1 MATNWKIVDGNLPYE
16 DNFATPIPNTD
27 ISDTNAPDFFFR
39 IIDGDLPFRRTFHS
53 IPSLSGASSLIWS
66 IIDGDYPFKWAF
78 SILYDVEY
86 TSNCLWRIKN
96 GEYPYK
102 ISFSELNGINDAP
115 NSIWRI
121 KDGKYPYKIMF
132 PKMYKIER
140 PSKEEPISDAEI
152 LILDN
157 TFIIKNKGVYIQ
169 PDTEDLN
176 AELSESIQER
186 HDQGLDDVTMEE
198 LGDEYNSYIN
208 GNVDYNLR
216 PFMKGSKVIP
226 YGWEVDPDSIVST
239 IDMDYF
245 IYDENENIVYTV
257 KVTPLM
263 ENGTILTPEQLGN
276 YVSILQ
282 DIVTTDGGDS
292 TNILGYDAEHK
303 KIILNIE
310 DGESQYD
317 SEGMTTLDHELD
329 VVKQKHVILKRIEMI
344 QNEISTME
352 TTSRYLTYEIIL
364 EGES

>member
-1 MATNWKIVDGNLPYE
+1 MADWYQVEGDYPYQIWGNVDESNIYPDVIWKQIEGEY
-16 DNFATPIPNTD
+16 
-27 ISDTNAPDFFFR
+27 
-39 IIDGDLPFRRTFHS
+39 PFRGWKDVS
-53 IPSLSGASSLIWS
+53 DSNVYPLPLWKQIES
-66 IIDGDYPFKWAF
+66 DYPFKEWKGISNIGIYPKYAGLWFQRDGNIPYMDWIDIPSIDTFPEMLWKQRPVSIPHRNWA
-78 SILYDVEY
+78 
-86 TSNCLWRIKN
+86 K
-96 GEYPYK
+96 
-102 ISFSELNGINDAP
+102 
-115 NSIWRI
+115 
-121 KDGKYPYKIMF
+121 F
-132 PKMYKIER
+132 PKL
-140 PSKEEPISDAEI
+140 PSKSPEI
-152 LILDN
+152 ANIDIVSPLLEY
-157 TFIIKNKGVYIQ
+157 IIKNKGIYTQ
-169 PDTEDLN
+169 PDTESLNTELEDL
-176 AELSESIQER
+176 IQEK
-186 HDQGLDDVTMEE
+186 HDQGLDNVTMEE

-208 GNVDYNLR
+208 GNVNYNLR

-226 YGWEVDPDSIVST
+226 YGWEVEPDAIVST

-245 IYDENENIVYTV
+245 IYDENDDIVYTV

-263 ENGTILTPEQLGN
+263 EDGTILTPEQLEN
-276 YVSILQ
+276 YVGILQ

-303 KIILNIE
+303 KIIINIE

>member
-1 MATNWKIVDGNLPYE
+1 MADWYQ
-16 DNFATPIPNTD
+16 
-27 ISDTNAPDFFFR
+27 R
-39 IIDGDLPFRRTFHS
+39 Q
-53 IPSLSGASSLIWS
+53 
-66 IIDGDYPFKWAF
+66 
-78 SILYDVEY
+78 
-86 TSNCLWRIKN
+86 
-96 GEYPYK
+96 GEYPYIDWHDVSDSNIYPDSLWK
-102 ISFSELNGINDAP
+102 QVEGD
-115 NSIWRI
+115 
-121 KDGKYPYKIMF
+121 YPYRGWHDVSSSNIYPDNLWKQTDGIYPYRGWHDVSDNNIYPKYAGLWFQRDGNIPYMDWIDIPSVDAFPEMLWKQRPASIPHRNWATF
-132 PKMYKIER
+132 PKL
-140 PSKEEPISDAEI
+140 PSKSPEI
-152 LILDN
+152 ANIEIVSPLLEYL
-157 TFIIKNKGVYIQ
+157 IKNKGVYIQ
-169 PDTEDLN
+169 PNTEDLN
-176 AELSESIQER
+176 AEFSELIQER
-186 HDQGLDDVTMEE
+186 HDQGLDNVTMEE

-239 IDMDYF
+239 IDIDYF

-263 ENGTILTPEQLGN
+263 ENGTILTPEQLES

-303 KIILNIE
+303 KIVLNIE

>member
-1 MATNWKIVDGNLPYE
+1 MADWYQ
-16 DNFATPIPNTD
+16 
-27 ISDTNAPDFFFR
+27 R
-39 IIDGDLPFRRTFHS
+39 Q
-53 IPSLSGASSLIWS
+53 
-66 IIDGDYPFKWAF
+66 
-78 SILYDVEY
+78 
-86 TSNCLWRIKN
+86 
-96 GEYPYK
+96 GEYPYIDWHDVSDSNIYPDSLWK
-102 ISFSELNGINDAP
+102 QVEGD
-115 NSIWRI
+115 
-121 KDGKYPYKIMF
+121 YPYRGWHDVSSSNIYPDNLWKQTDGIYPYRGWHDVSDNNIYPKYAGLWFQRDGNIPYMDWIDIPSVDTFPEMLWKQRPAAVPHRNWATF
-132 PKMYKIER
+132 PKL
-140 PSKEEPISDAEI
+140 PSKSPEI
-152 LILDN
+152 ANIEIVSPLLEYL
-157 TFIIKNKGVYIQ
+157 IKNKGVYIQ

-176 AELSESIQER
+176 AELSELIQER
-186 HDQGLDDVTMEE
+186 HDQGLDNVTMEE

-239 IDMDYF
+239 IDIDYF

-263 ENGTILTPEQLGN
+263 ENGTILTPEQLES

-303 KIILNIE
+303 KIVLNIE

>member
-1 MATNWKIVDGNLPYE
+1 MSDWKIIN
-16 DNFATPIPNTD
+16 
-27 ISDTNAPDFFFR
+27 
-39 IIDGDLPFRRTFHS
+39 GDLPFKDDFAQRATSF
-53 IPSLSGASSLIWS
+53 
-66 IIDGDYPFKWAF
+66 DDYP
-78 SILYDVEY
+78 L
-86 TSNCLWRIKN
+86 NLWNKI
-96 GEYPYK
+96 EDELPYK
-102 ISFSELNGINDAP
+102 IVFPPRYSIDDAP
-115 NSIWRI
+115 SSMWKISDDLPLKSVFPTRYVIDDAPMALW
-121 KDGKYPYKIMF
+121 KKYPNGLPFKIVF
-132 PKMYKIER
+132 PPMPPPPKLRKPSNAPEIEIIDIVS
-140 PSKEEPISDAEI
+140 PLLEY
-152 LILDN
+152 
-157 TFIIKNKGVYIQ
+157 IIKNKGIYIQ
-169 PDTEDLN
+169 PDTESLNTELEDL
-176 AELSESIQER
+176 IQEK
-186 HDQGLDDVTMEE
+186 HDQGLDNVTMEE

-226 YGWEVDPDSIVST
+226 YGWEVEPDAIVST

-245 IYDENENIVYTV
+245 IYDENDDIVYTV

-263 ENGTILTPEQLGN
+263 EDGTILTPEQLES
-276 YVSILQ
+276 YVGILQ

-303 KIILNIE
+303 KIIINIE

>member
-1 MATNWKIVDGNLPYE
+1 MADWYQ
-16 DNFATPIPNTD
+16 
-27 ISDTNAPDFFFR
+27 R
-39 IIDGDLPFRRTFHS
+39 Q
-53 IPSLSGASSLIWS
+53 
-66 IIDGDYPFKWAF
+66 
-78 SILYDVEY
+78 
-86 TSNCLWRIKN
+86 
-96 GEYPYK
+96 GEYPYIDWHDVSDSNIYPDSLWK
-102 ISFSELNGINDAP
+102 QIEGDYPYRGWHDVSNSNIYPDNLWKQTDGIYPYRGWHDVSD
-115 NSIWRI
+115 NSIYPKYAGLWFQR
-121 KDGKYPYKIMF
+121 DGNIPYMDWIDIPSIDTFPEMLWKQRPVSVPHRNWAKF
-132 PKMYKIER
+132 PKL
-140 PSKEEPISDAEI
+140 PSKAPEI
-152 LILDN
+152 ANIDIVSPLLEY
-157 TFIIKNKGVYIQ
+157 IIKNKGIYVQ
-169 PDTEDLN
+169 PDTESLN
-176 AELSESIQER
+176 AELEDLIQEK
-186 HDQGLDDVTMEE
+186 HDQGLDNVTMEE

-226 YGWEVDPDSIVST
+226 YGWEVEPDAIVST

-245 IYDENENIVYTV
+245 IYDENDDIVYTV

-263 ENGTILTPEQLGN
+263 EDGTILTPEQLES
-276 YVSILQ
+276 YVAILQ

-303 KIILNIE
+303 KIIINIE

>member
-1 MATNWKIVDGNLPYE
+1 MADWYQVEGDYPYQIWGSVSESNIYPDVIWKQIE
-16 DNFATPIPNTD
+16 
-27 ISDTNAPDFFFR
+27 
-39 IIDGDLPFRRTFHS
+39 
-53 IPSLSGASSLIWS
+53 
-66 IIDGDYPFKWAF
+66 GDYPFRGWRDVSDSNIYPLSLWKQIESDYPFKEWKGISSIGIYPKYAGLWFHMDGNIPYMDWIDIPSVDTFPEMLWKQRPVSVPHRNWA
-78 SILYDVEY
+78 
-86 TSNCLWRIKN
+86 T
-96 GEYPYK
+96 
-102 ISFSELNGINDAP
+102 
-115 NSIWRI
+115 
-121 KDGKYPYKIMF
+121 F
-132 PKMYKIER
+132 PKL
-140 PSKEEPISDAEI
+140 PSKSPEI
-152 LILDN
+152 ANIEIVSPLLEYL
-157 TFIIKNKGVYIQ
+157 IKNKGVYIQ

-176 AELSESIQER
+176 TELEDLIQER
-186 HDQGLDDVTMEE
+186 HDQGLDNVTMEE

-226 YGWEVDPDSIVST
+226 YGWEVDPDAIVST

-263 ENGTILTPEQLGN
+263 ENGTILTPEQLES

-282 DIVTTDGGDS
+282 DIVATDGGDS

-303 KIILNIE
+303 KIIINID

>member
-1 MATNWKIVDGNLPYE
+1 MADWYQVEGDYPYQIWGNVDESNIYPDVIWKQIE
-16 DNFATPIPNTD
+16 
-27 ISDTNAPDFFFR
+27 
-39 IIDGDLPFRRTFHS
+39 
-53 IPSLSGASSLIWS
+53 
-66 IIDGDYPFKWAF
+66 GDYPFRGWKDVSDSTVYPLPLWKQIESDYPFKEWKGISNIGIYPKYAGLWFQRDGNIPYMDWIDIPSIDTFPEMLWKQRPVSIPHRNWA
-78 SILYDVEY
+78 
-86 TSNCLWRIKN
+86 K
-96 GEYPYK
+96 
-102 ISFSELNGINDAP
+102 
-115 NSIWRI
+115 
-121 KDGKYPYKIMF
+121 F
-132 PKMYKIER
+132 PKL
-140 PSKEEPISDAEI
+140 PSKAPEI
-152 LILDN
+152 ANIDIVSPLLEY
-157 TFIIKNKGVYIQ
+157 IIKNKGIYIQ
-169 PDTEDLN
+169 PDTESLNTELEDL
-176 AELSESIQER
+176 IQEK
-186 HDQGLDDVTMEE
+186 HDQGLDNVTMEE

-226 YGWEVDPDSIVST
+226 YGWEVDPDAIVST

-245 IYDENENIVYTV
+245 IYDENDDIVYTV
-257 KVTPLM
+257 KVTPLL
-263 ENGTILTPEQLGN
+263 EDGTILTPEQLGN
-276 YVSILQ
+276 YANILQ

-303 KIILNIE
+303 KIIINIE

>member
-1 MATNWKIVDGNLPYE
+1 MSDWKIVN
-16 DNFATPIPNTD
+16 
-27 ISDTNAPDFFFR
+27 
-39 IIDGDLPFRRTFHS
+39 GDLPFKDDFAQRATNF
-53 IPSLSGASSLIWS
+53 
-66 IIDGDYPFKWAF
+66 DDYP
-78 SILYDVEY
+78 L
-86 TSNCLWRIKN
+86 NLWNKI
-96 GEYPYK
+96 EDELPYK
-102 ISFSELNGINDAP
+102 IVFPPRYAINDAP
-115 NSIWRI
+115 SSMWKISEDLPFKSVFPTRYVIDDAPMALW
-121 KDGKYPYKIMF
+121 KKYPNGLPFKIVF
-132 PKMYKIER
+132 PPMPPPPKLRKPSNEPEIEVV
-140 PSKEEPISDAEI
+140 EI
-152 LILDN
+152 VSPLLEYL
-157 TFIIKNKGVYIQ
+157 IKNKGVYIQ
-169 PDTEDLN
+169 PDTDDLN
-176 AELSESIQER
+176 AELSELIQER
-186 HDQGLDDVTMEE
+186 HAQGLDNVTMEE

-239 IDMDYF
+239 IDIDYF

-263 ENGTILTPEQLGN
+263 ENGTILTPEQLES

-303 KIILNIE
+303 KIVLNIE

>member
-1 MATNWKIVDGNLPYE
+1 MADWYQ
-16 DNFATPIPNTD
+16 
-27 ISDTNAPDFFFR
+27 R
-39 IIDGDLPFRRTFHS
+39 Q
-53 IPSLSGASSLIWS
+53 
-66 IIDGDYPFKWAF
+66 
-78 SILYDVEY
+78 
-86 TSNCLWRIKN
+86 
-96 GEYPYK
+96 GEYPYIDWHDVSDSNIYPDSLWK
-102 ISFSELNGINDAP
+102 QVEGDYPYRGWHDVSSSNIYPDNLWKQTDGIYPYRGWHDVSD
-115 NSIWRI
+115 NSIYPKYAGLWFQRDGNIPYMDWIDIPSVDTFPEMLWRQR
-121 KDGKYPYKIMF
+121 PTAVPHRNWATF
-132 PKMYKIER
+132 PKL
-140 PSKEEPISDAEI
+140 PSKSPEI
-152 LILDN
+152 ASIEIVSPLLEYL
-157 TFIIKNKGVYIQ
+157 IKNKGIYIQ

-176 AELSESIQER
+176 AELSELIQER
-186 HDQGLDDVTMEE
+186 HDQGLDNVTMEE

-239 IDMDYF
+239 IDIDYF
-245 IYDENENIVYTV
+245 IYDENENIMYTV

-263 ENGTILTPEQLGN
+263 ENGTILTPEQLES

-292 TNILGYDAEHK
+292 TNILGYDLEHK

>member
-1 MATNWKIVDGNLPYE
+1 MADWYQVEGDYPYQIWGNVGESNIYPDVIWKQIE
-16 DNFATPIPNTD
+16 
-27 ISDTNAPDFFFR
+27 
-39 IIDGDLPFRRTFHS
+39 
-53 IPSLSGASSLIWS
+53 
-66 IIDGDYPFKWAF
+66 GDYPFRGWK
-78 SILYDVEY
+78 DVSD
-86 TSNCLWRIKN
+86 SNVYPLPLWKQI
-96 GEYPYK
+96 ESDYPFK
-102 ISFSELNGINDAP
+102 EWKGINNIGIYPKYAGLWFQRDGNIP
-115 NSIWRI
+115 YMDWIDTPSIDTFPEMLWKQRPVSVPHRNWA
-121 KDGKYPYKIMF
+121 KF
-132 PKMYKIER
+132 PKL
-140 PSKEEPISDAEI
+140 PSKAPEI
-152 LILDN
+152 ANIDIVSPLLEY
-157 TFIIKNKGVYIQ
+157 IIKNKGIYIQ
-169 PDTEDLN
+169 PDTESLNVELEDL
-176 AELSESIQER
+176 IQEK
-186 HDQGLDDVTMEE
+186 HDQGLDNVTMEE

-226 YGWEVDPDSIVST
+226 YGWEVEPDAIVST

-245 IYDENENIVYTV
+245 IYDENDDIVYTV
-257 KVTPLM
+257 KVTPLI
-263 ENGTILTPEQLGN
+263 EDGTILTPEQLES
-276 YVSILQ
+276 YVGILQ

-303 KIILNIE
+303 KIIINIE

>member
-1 MATNWKIVDGNLPYE
+1 MADWYQ
-16 DNFATPIPNTD
+16 
-27 ISDTNAPDFFFR
+27 R
-39 IIDGDLPFRRTFHS
+39 Q
-53 IPSLSGASSLIWS
+53 
-66 IIDGDYPFKWAF
+66 
-78 SILYDVEY
+78 
-86 TSNCLWRIKN
+86 
-96 GEYPYK
+96 GEYPYIDWHDVSDSNIYPDSLWK
-102 ISFSELNGINDAP
+102 QVEGDYPYRGWHDVSSSNIYPDNLWKQTDGIYPYRGWHDVSD
-115 NSIWRI
+115 NSIYPKYAGLWFQR
-121 KDGKYPYKIMF
+121 DGNIPYMDWIDIPSVDTFPEMLWKQRPAAVPHRNWATF
-132 PKMYKIER
+132 PKL
-140 PSKEEPISDAEI
+140 PSKSPEI
-152 LILDN
+152 ASIEIVSPLLEYL
-157 TFIIKNKGVYIQ
+157 IKNKGIYIQ

-176 AELSESIQER
+176 AELSELIQER
-186 HDQGLDDVTMEE
+186 HDQGLDNVTMEE

-239 IDMDYF
+239 IDIDYF
-245 IYDENENIVYTV
+245 IYDENENIMYTV

-263 ENGTILTPEQLGN
+263 ENGTILTPEQLES

-292 TNILGYDAEHK
+292 TNILGYDLEHK

>member
-1 MATNWKIVDGNLPYE
+1 MADWYQ
-16 DNFATPIPNTD
+16 
-27 ISDTNAPDFFFR
+27 R
-39 IIDGDLPFRRTFHS
+39 Q
-53 IPSLSGASSLIWS
+53 
-66 IIDGDYPFKWAF
+66 
-78 SILYDVEY
+78 
-86 TSNCLWRIKN
+86 
-96 GEYPYK
+96 GEYPYINWHDVSDSNIYPDSLWK
-102 ISFSELNGINDAP
+102 QIEGDYPYRGWHDVSNSNIYPDNLWKQTDGIYPYRGWHDVSD
-115 NSIWRI
+115 NSIYPKYAGLWFQR
-121 KDGKYPYKIMF
+121 DGNIPYMDWIDIPSIDTFPEMLWKQRPVAIPHRNWAKF
-132 PKMYKIER
+132 PKL
-140 PSKEEPISDAEI
+140 PSKAPEI
-152 LILDN
+152 ANIEIVSPLLEY
-157 TFIIKNKGVYIQ
+157 IIKNKGIYIQ
-169 PDTEDLN
+169 PDTESLNTELEDL
-176 AELSESIQER
+176 IQER
-186 HDQGLDDVTMEE
+186 HDQGLDNVTMEE

-226 YGWEVDPDSIVST
+226 YGWEVEPDAIVST

-245 IYDENENIVYTV
+245 IYDENDDIVYTV

-263 ENGTILTPEQLGN
+263 EDGTILTPEQLGN
-276 YVSILQ
+276 YVGILQ

-303 KIILNIE
+303 KIIINIE

>member
-1 MATNWKIVDGNLPYE
+1 MADWYQ
-16 DNFATPIPNTD
+16 
-27 ISDTNAPDFFFR
+27 R
-39 IIDGDLPFRRTFHS
+39 Q
-53 IPSLSGASSLIWS
+53 
-66 IIDGDYPFKWAF
+66 
-78 SILYDVEY
+78 
-86 TSNCLWRIKN
+86 
-96 GEYPYK
+96 GEYPYIDWHDVSDSNIYPDSLWK
-102 ISFSELNGINDAP
+102 QVEGDYPYRGWHDVSNSNIYPDNLWKQTDGIYPYRGWHDVSD
-115 NSIWRI
+115 NSIYPKYAGLWFQR
-121 KDGKYPYKIMF
+121 DGNIPYMDWIDIPSIDTFPEMLWKQRPISVPHRNWATF
-132 PKMYKIER
+132 PKL
-140 PSKEEPISDAEI
+140 PSKAPEI
-152 LILDN
+152 ANIEIVSPLLEY
-157 TFIIKNKGVYIQ
+157 IIKNKGIYVQ
-169 PDTEDLN
+169 PDTESLNTELEDL
-176 AELSESIQER
+176 IQER
-186 HDQGLDDVTMEE
+186 HNQGLDNVTMEE

-226 YGWEVDPDSIVST
+226 YGWEVDPDAIVST

-245 IYDENENIVYTV
+245 IYDENDDIVYTV
-257 KVTPLM
+257 KLTPLL
-263 ENGTILTPEQLGN
+263 EDGTILTPEQLDN
-276 YVSILQ
+276 YASILQ

-303 KIILNIE
+303 KIIINIE

>member
-1 MATNWKIVDGNLPYE
+1 MADWYQREGEYPYQNWHDVSDSNIYPNNLWKQIE
-16 DNFATPIPNTD
+16 
-27 ISDTNAPDFFFR
+27 
-39 IIDGDLPFRRTFHS
+39 
-53 IPSLSGASSLIWS
+53 
-66 IIDGDYPFKWAF
+66 GDYPFRGYH
-78 SILYDVEY
+78 SVSDCNIYP
-86 TSNCLWRIKN
+86 NNLWKQID
-96 GEYPYK
+96 GIYPYRGWHDVSDSSTYPK
-102 ISFSELNGINDAP
+102 YAGLWFQSDGNIPYMDWIDIP
-115 NSIWRI
+115 SIDTFPEMLWKQRPVSVPHRNWA
-121 KDGKYPYKIMF
+121 KF
-132 PKMYKIER
+132 PKL
-140 PSKEEPISDAEI
+140 PSKAPEI
-152 LILDN
+152 ANIEIVSPLLEY
-157 TFIIKNKGVYIQ
+157 IIKNKGIYIQ

-176 AELSESIQER
+176 TELEDLIQER
-186 HDQGLDDVTMEE
+186 HDQGLDNVTMEE

-257 KVTPLM
+257 KLTPLL
-263 ENGTILTPEQLGN
+263 EDGTILTPEQLDN
-276 YVSILQ
+276 YASILQ

-303 KIILNIE
+303 KIIINIE
-310 DGESQYD
+310 NGESQYD

>member
-1 MATNWKIVDGNLPYE
+1 MSDWKIIN
-16 DNFATPIPNTD
+16 
-27 ISDTNAPDFFFR
+27 
-39 IIDGDLPFRRTFHS
+39 GDLPFKDDFAQRATSF
-53 IPSLSGASSLIWS
+53 
-66 IIDGDYPFKWAF
+66 DDYP
-78 SILYDVEY
+78 L
-86 TSNCLWRIKN
+86 NLWNKI
-96 GEYPYK
+96 EDELPYK
-102 ISFSELNGINDAP
+102 IVFPPRYAINDAP
-115 NSIWRI
+115 SSMWKISEDLPFKSVFTTRYVIDDAPMALW
-121 KDGKYPYKIMF
+121 KKYPNGLPFKIVF
-132 PKMYKIER
+132 PPMPPPPKLRKPSNEPEIEVV
-140 PSKEEPISDAEI
+140 EI
-152 LILDN
+152 VSPLLEYL
-157 TFIIKNKGVYIQ
+157 IKNKGVYIQ
-169 PDTEDLN
+169 PDTDDLN
-176 AELSESIQER
+176 AELSELIQER
-186 HDQGLDDVTMEE
+186 HDQGLDNVTMEE

-245 IYDENENIVYTV
+245 IYDENESIVYTV

-263 ENGTILTPEQLGN
+263 ENGTILTPEQLES

-292 TNILGYDAEHK
+292 TNILGYDLEHK
-303 KIILNIE
+303 KIVLNIE

>member
-1 MATNWKIVDGNLPYE
+1 MSDWKIVN
-16 DNFATPIPNTD
+16 
-27 ISDTNAPDFFFR
+27 
-39 IIDGDLPFRRTFHS
+39 GDLPFKDDFAQRATNF
-53 IPSLSGASSLIWS
+53 
-66 IIDGDYPFKWAF
+66 DDYP
-78 SILYDVEY
+78 L
-86 TSNCLWRIKN
+86 NLWNKI
-96 GEYPYK
+96 EDELPYK
-102 ISFSELNGINDAP
+102 IVFPPRYAINDAP
-115 NSIWRI
+115 SSMWKISEDLPFKSVFPTRYVIDDAPMALW
-121 KDGKYPYKIMF
+121 KKYPNGLPFKIVF
-132 PKMYKIER
+132 PPMPPPPKLRKPSNEPEIEVV
-140 PSKEEPISDAEI
+140 EI
-152 LILDN
+152 VSPLLEYL
-157 TFIIKNKGVYIQ
+157 IKNKGVYIQ

-176 AELSESIQER
+176 AELSELIQER
-186 HDQGLDDVTMEE
+186 HDQGLDNVTMEE

-226 YGWEVDPDSIVST
+226 YEWEVDPDSIVST
-239 IDMDYF
+239 IDIDYF

-263 ENGTILTPEQLGN
+263 ENGTILTPEQLES

-303 KIILNIE
+303 KIVLNIE

-329 VVKQKHVILKRIEMI
+329 VVKQKHVIFKRIEMI